1 MLVEASIPRSS
12 GAAVT
17 GHCALHGY
25 WDSNLCPLQEQ
36 CVLVTAEP
44 LLHPKCF
51 FKVTEIIAQK
61 QKSSIFSFLSFFVF
75 GVVCWFCF
83 SVFCFYVFV
92 FFSPRQGFPM

>member
-25 WDSNLCPLQEQ
+25 WDSNLGPLQEQ

-51 FKVTEIIAQK
+51 LK
-61 QKSSIFSFLSFFVF
+61 
-75 GVVCWFCF
+75 
-83 SVFCFYVFV
+83 
-92 FFSPRQGFPM
+92 